1 MSAASPLAASSPR
14 TRPSRGT
21 SCATSLSP
29 PPSVIFRRPAPT
41 NVSFLFEFLPRHF
54 ICRIAP
60 ILVEK
65 WLAFHL
71 SYAHTIVAELL
82 FFSSFSPFLVIAYA
96 LPKLY
101 RKVYYSISAAIHSKV
116 VRVRSHI
123 ARRSRDPPA
132 RVRAKKD

>member
-1 MSAASPLAASSPR
+1 MTKKRRNNGRSKHGRGHVRIPHLFSIAIGVKILILILNFRSSVSAASPLAASSPR

-82 FFSSFSPFLVIAYA
+82 FFFPSRPFL
-96 LPKLY
+96 L
-101 RKVYYSISAAIHSKV
+101 
-116 VRVRSHI
+116 
-123 ARRSRDPPA
+123 
-132 RVRAKKD
+132 